1 MCCGVPDDMYDL
13 VIVVTAERDVASA
26 FAAAFEARAAEQHVS
41 VVLPRTEPWPAR
53 TALLRH
59 ALERSEVSILAGHAE
74 PDGEGDMHYVTV
86 EGRLIRGDRIL
97 QASTE

>member
-1 MCCGVPDDMYDL
+1 MCCGVPDDMSDL
-13 VIVVTAERDVASA
+13 VIVVTGERDVASA
-26 FAAAFEARAAEQHVS
+26 FAAAFEAREAQQHVS

-59 ALERSEVSILAGHAE
+59 ALKRSEVGILEGHAE
-74 PDGEGDMHYVTV
+74 PDADGDTHYVTV

-97 QASTE
+97 QASMT